1 MARKTL
7 NRKTKRPKSKKFRS
21 KKSRKI
27 RGGGRGMYDVGSS
40 CSPDSTVQKKNTA
53 FPSGSRPVKC
63 CNGRWTPYNGLNA
76 GC

>member
-27 RGGGRGMYDVGSS
+27 RGGGMYDVGSS
-40 CSPDSTVQKKNTA
+40 CSPNSTVQNKNVA
-53 FPSGSRPVKC
+53 FPKYSQQVKC
-63 CNGRWTPYNGLNA
+63 CGGRWTPYNGLNA